1 MWKKKGQSVAEY
13 ALMITT
19 IIIAI
24 STVQTYI
31 KRGLQGRLADASDDF
46 VEGVATAPWDPLLS
60 STPTAATQF
69 EPVELSRKSTQDIL
83 EDSTNFTMTTGG
95 AVTRS
100 VSRKVMQGEAN
111 DYQQYSY

>member
-1 MWKKKGQSVAEY
+1 MFKKKGQSVAEY

-31 KRGLQGRLADASDDF
+31 KRGLQGRMADASDDL
-46 VEGVATAPWDPLLS
+46 VESIATAPWDPLLS

-69 EPVELSRKSTQDIL
+69 EPVELSRRSNQNIL
-83 EDSTNFTMTTGG
+83 EDSTNFKMTTGG

-100 VSRKVMQGEAN
+100 VSRQVMQGETD